1 MDWFQGTIGEAI
13 QTAKLQ
19 KARFVVVIHGEREK
33 FDKMTRFIST
43 NTKLNYINESNFLNF
58 FHK

>member
-19 KARFVVVIHGEREK
+19 KARFVVVIHGESRSILTK
-33 FDKMTRFIST
+33 LTRRFIIF
-43 NTKLNYINESNFLNF
+43 TKLN
-58 FHK
+58 

>member
-19 KARFVVVIHGEREK
+19 KARFVVVIHGEK
-33 FDKMTRFIST
+33 IFGKVKLTRFIICKI
-43 NTKLNYINESNFLNF
+43 NTSKI
-58 FHK
+58 

>member
-19 KARFVVVIHGEREK
+19 KARFVVVIHGEK
-33 FDKMTRFIST
+33 DL
-43 NTKLNYINESNFLNF
+43 TK
-58 FHK
+58 